1 MYDAGKIII
10 GIVVFIALVSFPIW
24 YDAARGDIPTSANPK
39 IITVEKECVAPTDYM
54 RANHMDL
61 LNQWRDTVVRGGARI
76 YITSS
81 GKHYEMSLTHT
92 CMSCHSNK
100 SEFCDE
106 CHTYAG
112 VEPYCWDCHVAPKEG
127 QQ

>member
-10 GIVVFIALVSFPIW
+10 GLVIFIALVSFPIW
-24 YDAARGDIPTSANPK
+24 YDAARGDIPISADPK
-39 IITVEKECVAPTDYM
+39 IITTEKECVAPTEYM

-61 LNQWRDTVVRGGARI
+61 LNQWRDAVVREGVRI
-76 YITSS
+76 FTAES
-81 GKHYEMSLTHT
+81 GRKFEMSLSHT
-92 CMSCHSNK
+92 CMDCHSNK

-112 VEPYCWDCHVAPKEG
+112 VDTYCWDCHVEPEEN
-127 QQ
+127 QP